1 MKVAKKIINML
12 FKQEICIPT
21 EKELKSF
28 FYGNAYIKKFFGECD
43 NYKEEGREMYSEF
56 CLNKYKYKYKY
67 VYVFADSSDMYWDVD
82 KTIKN
87 IIEDNGR
94 IFGSGFLLCGLSNNF
109 AIDDTNIFNK
119 NHLEQLVILSNV
131 WD

>member
-1 MKVAKKIINML
+1 MKVAKKIIDML

-21 EKELKSF
+21 EKEVISF
-28 FYGNAYIKKFFGECD
+28 FYGNAYIKKFFGEYD
-43 NYKEEGREMYSEF
+43 DYKEEGRKIYSEF
-56 CLNKYKYKYKY
+56 CLIKYKY
-67 VYVFADSSDMYWDVD
+67 VYVFADSSDMYSDVD

-87 IIEDNGR
+87 ILEDKDR

-109 AIDDTNIFNK
+109 ASDDTNIFNK
-119 NHLEQLVILSNV
+119 NYLDQLVILNNV